1 MANWIWKAKTLPRI
15 KTFLWKCAHESIG
28 VKHCLVRRGVIEDDL
43 CPICRR
49 EPKTVLHALRD
60 CSQPKAIW
68 IQLGV
73 KLTNQGFWLTN
84 LQDWLNV
91 NGKIRTSY
99 VFGKPPWNVVY
110 PFAVWNIWKSR
121 NNVVFNWKNQNPRL
135 AADIVHQFMEFLYCV
150 TSPKGP
156 AQ

>member
-1 MANWIWKAKTLPRI
+1 M
-15 KTFLWKCAHESIG
+15 
-28 VKHCLVRRGVIEDDL
+28 RRGVIEDDL

-49 EPKTVLHALRD
+49 EPKTVLHALKD
-60 CSQPKAIW
+60 CSRPKAIW

-121 NNVVFNWKNQNPRL
+121 NNVVF
-135 AADIVHQFMEFLYCV
+135 
-150 TSPKGP
+150 S
-156 AQ
+156 